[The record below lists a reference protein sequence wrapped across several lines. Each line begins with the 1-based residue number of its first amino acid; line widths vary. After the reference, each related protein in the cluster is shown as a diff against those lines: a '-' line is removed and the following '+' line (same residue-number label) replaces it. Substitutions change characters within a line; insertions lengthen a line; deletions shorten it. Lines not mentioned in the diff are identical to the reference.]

1 MIKRSGQRPARLAL
15 APVANMTSAEQRAY
29 SEAFGTIEK
38 EYQTLCSIG
47 SKLREIERMS
57 NNLPPF
63 EAQGFHEPVE
73 LPESGTDRN
82 PWEICAPLLQLD
94 GSDVILCKRRH
105 EHGVEYAV
113 IDHSPAASAYA
124 KANRTADILDTNED
138 PRQALQDYLRAE
150 RQALELM
157 ANDISASVR
166 LFMAEHFPRQDVGR
180 VVNAITRMCKKAAR
194 IELSESPADCLSRRQ
209 GEIRGVRV

>member
-1 MIKRSGQRPARLAL
+1 
-15 APVANMTSAEQRAY
+15 MTSAEQRAY

-57 NNLPPF
+57 HNLPRF
-63 EAQGFHEPVE
+63 ESQSASEHIE
-73 LPESGTDRN
+73 LSESGNDRN

-94 GSDVILCKRRH
+94 SNDVVLCKRRH

-124 KANRTADILDTNED
+124 KANRALDILDTSDD
-138 PRQALQDYLRAE
+138 PRQALQDYLRTE
-150 RQALELM
+150 RQTLELM

-166 LFMAEHFPRQDVGR
+166 LFISERFPRQDVSR
-180 VVNAITRMCKKAAR
+180 VVTAITRMCKKAAR
-194 IELSESPADCLSRRQ
+194 LELSESPGDLAAHKQS
-209 GEIRGVRV
+209 EVRGVRV